1 MSIYN
6 VVVLCLITAPVSL
19 VISSQADAS
28 FAFVT
33 TALVFCCFLSMA
45 LIFLPKVFQ
54 IQNVLFLDLFQ
65 VFVQVVEVIRNPDR
79 PGDGEEETDQTVSKE
94 EEERY
99 RKLQQENEQ
108 LQQLIASRE
117 QKLKL
122 LNQRLLERNAAT
134 NVNGVT
140 ANPSNVTSNQTTTS
154 TPVMSTRT
162 TTIHLPAIKKN
173 R

>member
-1 MSIYN
+1 MINTNLSCYFLN
-6 VVVLCLITAPVSL
+6 VLC
-19 VISSQADAS
+19 
-28 FAFVT
+28 
-33 TALVFCCFLSMA
+33 FL
-45 LIFLPKVFQ
+45 
-54 IQNVLFLDLFQ
+54 
-65 VFVQVVEVIRNPDR
+65 QVVEVLRNPDR

-122 LNQRLLERNAAT
+122 LNQRLLERNASA

-140 ANPSNVTSNQTTTS
+140 ANPTTTTTAPS
-154 TPVMSTRT
+154 NTTMTTTTPVTTRT
-162 TTIHLPAIKKN
+162 TTIHLPPLKKN
-173 R
+173 RYKLWS

>member
-1 MSIYN
+1 M
-6 VVVLCLITAPVSL
+6 VVVV
-19 VISSQADAS
+19 
-28 FAFVT
+28 
-33 TALVFCCFLSMA
+33 
-45 LIFLPKVFQ
+45 
-54 IQNVLFLDLFQ
+54 

-122 LNQRLLERNAAT
+122 LNQRLLERNASA
-134 NVNGVT
+134 NVNGVA
-140 ANPSNVTSNQTTTS
+140 ANPTSSTATS
-154 TPVMSTRT
+154 TNNTMTTPVISGVTRT
-162 TTIHLPAIKKN
+162 TTIHLPPVKKN
-173 R
+173 RYKLWSLSSHIGSAPLKLVPSSYL